1 MMHITV
7 ALLFIIISITST
19 TTLASNPR
27 PNSGGDSNIPDKW
40 VPDRGSYNACP
51 QQPTLHCHNGSDCAE
66 GESMISKQ
74 HSHLNLQT
82 HDGGYYCKCLEG
94 YIGHECRIQVD
105 DCDGD
110 TGYNPSDP
118 TGVLT
123 SCYHGSK
130 CRLNGPTGAQ
140 YCDCNQLNEDTGP
153 VAKKFAGL
161 MCQHES
167 TSMCAASLVG
177 SGHAMNNQ
185 FCTNHGKCVK
195 LVTDNEP
202 HPGCVCK
209 DGYTG
214 DHCEIRVDPLTGVQ
228 NEGGN
233 VIAGKVLF
241 SLLII
246 AMGSVATG
254 IGVLLLREKKK
265 RDAVSNSGN
274 SDTSKVTKKTVIG
287 EGDLNADGS
296 GTLGNELPKDDSFVI
311 EDDEEEV
318 GDAADGDME
327 LTLKEEE
334 VIEEKDD
341 PPEDE
346 PDGGDPEIV

>member
-1 MMHITV
+1 MIHITA
-7 ALLFIIISITST
+7 ALLLILISITS

-51 QQPTLHCHNGSDCAE
+51 QQSTLHCHNGSECAE
-66 GESMISKQ
+66 GESRISKQ

-130 CRLNGPTGAQ
+130 CRLNGPTGAK
-140 YCDCNQLNEDTGP
+140 YCDCNQLNEDSGP

-167 TSMCAASLVG
+167 TSMCAASIVG
-177 SGHAMNNQ
+177 SGHAKNNQ

-228 NEGGN
+228 QNEGGN

-265 RDAVSNSGN
+265 RDAASSS

-311 EDDEEEV
+311 EDEEEEG
-318 GDAADGDME
+318 GDAAAADGDME

-346 PDGGDPEIV
+346 PDGDAEIV

>member
-1 MMHITV
+1 
-7 ALLFIIISITST
+7 
-19 TTLASNPR
+19 
-27 PNSGGDSNIPDKW
+27 
-40 VPDRGSYNACP
+40 
-51 QQPTLHCHNGSDCAE
+51 
-66 GESMISKQ
+66 
-74 HSHLNLQT
+74 
-82 HDGGYYCKCLEG
+82 
-94 YIGHECRIQVD
+94 
-105 DCDGD
+105 
-110 TGYNPSDP
+110 
-118 TGVLT
+118 
-123 SCYHGSK
+123 
-130 CRLNGPTGAQ
+130 
-140 YCDCNQLNEDTGP
+140 

-177 SGHAMNNQ
+177 SGHAKNNQ

-228 NEGGN
+228 QNGGGN

-265 RDAVSNSGN
+265 RDAASSSV
-274 SDTSKVTKKTVIG
+274 DTSKVTKKTVIG

-311 EDDEEEV
+311 EDDEEEG
-318 GDAADGDME
+318 GDDAAAADGDME
-327 LTLKEEE
+327 LTLKEEV

-341 PPEDE
+341 PPKDE
-346 PDGGDPEIV
+346 PDDDPEIV